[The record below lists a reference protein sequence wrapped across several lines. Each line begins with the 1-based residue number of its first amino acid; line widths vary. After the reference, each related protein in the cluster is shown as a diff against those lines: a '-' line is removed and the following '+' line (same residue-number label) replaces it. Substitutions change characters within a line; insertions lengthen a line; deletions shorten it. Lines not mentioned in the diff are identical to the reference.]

1 MENKTKTFITKAV
14 TMVVAA
20 TMMISALPM
29 MPVKAAE
36 NTFDI
41 QAVKKAPTID
51 GKVNADEWGAPVIT
65 VKKDEANIFVYEDK
79 GTFTDF
85 VAEVYVG
92 YDKQNI
98 YVAAVADYA
107 EHKNETLKPG
117 DLWMGD
123 CMQIQISDTL
133 GRNRNEINLSLNSIN
148 GNSML
153 DKPYG
158 VGENKFEAD
167 KDYKVTREGTKTTYE
182 IKISVENF
190 SARLDELESGL
201 QIPFS
206 VAFHQSGGAFI
217 EYCDGIVRKK
227 DIALAA
233 VTTLTGEPIGE
244 GASDSKNDTAVDKS
258 DVESN
263 SEDSKDEG
271 GISPLVVIVPAVIVI
286 VGAIAIVLVVMKKK
300 ETE

>member
-1 MENKTKTFITKAV
+1 MANKTKTFMTKAA
-14 TMVVAA
+14 TMVAAVA
-20 TMMISALPM
+20 MMISALPM

-41 QAVKKAPTID
+41 QAVNKAPTID
-51 GKVNADEWGAPVIT
+51 GKVSADEWGTPVIT
-65 VKKDEANIFVYEDK
+65 VKKDEANIFVHEDK
-79 GTFTDF
+79 GTFVDL

-107 EHKNETLKPG
+107 EHKNETLKAG

-133 GRNRNEINLSLNSIN
+133 GRNRNEINLTVNSIN

-182 IKISVENF
+182 IKINLENF
-190 SARLDELESGL
+190 SARLEELESGL

-217 EYCDGIVRKK
+217 EYCDGIVKKK

-233 VTTLTGEPIGE
+233 VATLTGDPIGE
-244 GASDSKNDTAVDKS
+244 NASGSKNEVADDQSNVGNADKDT
-258 DVESN
+258 
-263 SEDSKDEG
+263 EG
-271 GISPLVVIVPAVIVI
+271 GISPLVVIIPAVIVI
-286 VGAIAIVLVVMKKK
+286 AGAIVIVLVVMKKK